1 MWQSEAHTK
10 LAQACYVADLWSVVY
25 PSETELYHQLEN
37 VEQLDVGCIVPCTW
51 LVFAE
56 GYHVLYIVNIG

>member
-1 MWQSEAHTK
+1 MLLIYEV
-10 LAQACYVADLWSVVY
+10 LFY